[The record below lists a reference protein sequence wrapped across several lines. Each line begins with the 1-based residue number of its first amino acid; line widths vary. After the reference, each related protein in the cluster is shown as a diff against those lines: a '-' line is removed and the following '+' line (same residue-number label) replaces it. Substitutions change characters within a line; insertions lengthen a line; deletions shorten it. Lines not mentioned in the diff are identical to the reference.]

1 MAQCWIL
8 DIHACNVFIVL
19 TFCKMKEKIS
29 TIVGW
34 VDDMVGIANTKE
46 TNNKVVD
53 KLAAKYK
60 IKVIGKL
67 NILLRVHIMTM
78 KIAQSDSQNPLY
90 LPDIEG
96 VQHGEGEYC
105 IDAYGSK

>member
-1 MAQCWIL
+1 
-8 DIHACNVFIVL
+8 
-19 TFCKMKEKIS
+19 MKEKILI
-29 TIVGW
+29 IVGW

-67 NILLRVHIMTM
+67 NILLRVHIATT
-78 KIAQSDSQNPLY
+78 KIAQSNSHKPTISTRY
-90 LPDIEG
+90 
-96 VQHGEGEYC
+96 
-105 IDAYGSK
+105 